1 MCDTM
6 KEGYSF
12 YYISAAGIY
21 AFCSPVGGDW
31 LGYIGSPEISW
42 G

>member
-21 AFCSPVGGDW
+21 ASCSPVAGIGQVI
-31 LGYIGSPEISW
+31 LGYYE
-42 G
+42 